1 MTVSIGKKDG
11 KGDQDVIVVRGPST
25 EVDRIV
31 PAILQVV
38 EDAKNDDIVNGHV
51 VEFSVEKRHVPH
63 LVGQAGATINKLRES
78 LGVRVN
84 FDDESESDVKK
95 ASKKPMV
102 TCKIVGR
109 KEAVEEA
116 KQRLLAQVERLA
128 DETTEVITIK
138 RTLHPALIGSSG
150 KYAIR
155 LEEKYGVKITF
166 PRDSKDGAEQKSSQ
180 KPDEV
185 VIRGGKKGVAGAKA
199 ELLEA
204 AEFEK
209 ENNQSTTFNVPTAA
223 VARILGKAGAN
234 INAIKD
240 DTGAQIDVD
249 KTSDKETAITLKGD
263 KQAIAAAK
271 ASIQSIVAEVGDRKE
286 DTITIPNKFVCICV
300 DLSTS
305 ADSVALQHGQL
316 IGPGGQRLRD
326 LIVRMGGP
334 EDRTQQAGLVN
345 L

>member
-1 MTVSIGKKDG
+1 VIGPGGSVLRSILGEDPLVTVSIGKKDG
-11 KGDQDVIVVRGPST
+11 KTDQDVIVVRGPST

-31 PAILQVV
+31 PALLQVV
-38 EDAKNDDIVNGHV
+38 EDAKNDDIVNGHTI
-51 VEFSVEKRHVPH
+51 EFSVEKRHVPH

-84 FDDESESDVKK
+84 FDDDEEPSNKK
-95 ASKKPMV
+95 GSKNPMV
-102 TCKIVGR
+102 SCKIVGR

-116 KQRLLAQVERLA
+116 KQRLQAQIERLA

-138 RTLHPALIGSSG
+138 RALHPALIGSSG

-155 LEEKYGVKITF
+155 LEDKYGVKITF
-166 PRDSKDGAEQKSSQ
+166 PRDTKDGAEQKANQ

-209 ENNQSTTFNVPTAA
+209 ETNQTITFTVPTTA

-249 KTSDKETAITLKGD
+249 KTSEKDTSITLRGD

-271 ASIQSIVAEVGDRKE
+271 SSIQAVVAEVGDRKE
-286 DTITIPNKFVCICV
+286 EVITIPNKFV
-300 DLSTS
+300 SGS
-305 ADSVALQHGQL
+305 ALPSWSVSS
-316 IGPGGQRLRD
+316 
-326 LIVRMGGP
+326 
-334 EDRTQQAGLVN
+334 
-345 L
+345 

>member
-1 MTVSIGKKDG
+1 
-11 KGDQDVIVVRGPST
+11 
-25 EVDRIV
+25 
-31 PAILQVV
+31 
-38 EDAKNDDIVNGHV
+38 
-51 VEFSVEKRHVPH
+51 
-63 LVGQAGATINKLRES
+63 
-78 LGVRVN
+78 
-84 FDDESESDVKK
+84 VKK
-95 ASKKPMV
+95 ASKKPTV

-116 KQRLLAQVERLA
+116 KQRLEAQIERLA
-128 DETTEVITIK
+128 DETTEVISIK
-138 RTLHPALIGSSG
+138 RALHPALIGSSG

-166 PRDSKDGAEQKSSQ
+166 PRDAKDGVEQKSTQ

-185 VIRGGKKGVAGAKA
+185 ILRGGKKGVAGAKA

-209 ENNQSTTFNVPTAA
+209 ENNQSSTFTVPTAA

-249 KTSDKETAITLKGD
+249 KTSDKETSITVKGD
-263 KQAIAAAK
+263 KHAIAAAK

-286 DTITIPNKFVCICV
+286 DTITIPSKFVSRPFAFSPRCSCLGPFAAWSTHRPWRSAFARV
-300 DLSTS
+300 DRPN
-305 ADSVALQHGQL
+305 GW
-316 IGPGGQRLRD
+316 PGRPKPASWSYQFVSPLRCC
-326 LIVRMGGP
+326 
-334 EDRTQQAGLVN
+334 
-345 L
+345 